1 MNALPVRIRRAR
13 TAARLSQAELAR
25 RVGVKRS
32 AVTQWEHPAG
42 TVPSMPH
49 LLRIAIETGTCT
61 EWLATARGPML
72 SATESPAPPAEDDA
86 LDPDEREALARF
98 RRLPPHKRRIALQI
112 LDVLA
117 G

>member
-1 MNALPVRIRRAR
+1 MNPLPTRIRLAR
-13 TAARLSQAELAR
+13 TAAKLSQAELAR

-49 LLRIAIETGTCT
+49 LLRIATETGICT
-61 EWLATARGPML
+61 EWLATARGPMH
-72 SATESPAPPAEDDA
+72 SATESPSPAVDDDA
-86 LDPDEREALARF
+86 LDPTEREALARF

>member
-1 MNALPVRIRRAR
+1 
-13 TAARLSQAELAR
+13 
-25 RVGVKRS
+25 
-32 AVTQWEHPAG
+32 
-42 TVPSMPH
+42 
-49 LLRIAIETGTCT
+49 
-61 EWLATARGPML
+61 ML
-72 SATESPAPPAEDDA
+72 SATEPPAPAAEDDA

>member
-1 MNALPVRIRRAR
+1 MNPLPTRIRLAR
-13 TAARLSQAELAR
+13 TAAKLSQAELAR

-61 EWLATARGPML
+61 EWLATARGPMHDDTA
-72 SATESPAPPAEDDA
+72 STTAPAGDA
-86 LDPDEREALARF
+86 LDPTEREALERF

>member
-13 TAARLSQAELAR
+13 TAAKLSQAELAR

-49 LLRIAIETGTCT
+49 LLRIAIETATCG
-61 EWLATARGPML
+61 EWLATARGPMQ
-72 SATESPAPPAEDDA
+72 SGAEAPVAAEAGETGDPAEREV
-86 LDPDEREALARF
+86 LDRY

-112 LDVLA
+112 LEVLA